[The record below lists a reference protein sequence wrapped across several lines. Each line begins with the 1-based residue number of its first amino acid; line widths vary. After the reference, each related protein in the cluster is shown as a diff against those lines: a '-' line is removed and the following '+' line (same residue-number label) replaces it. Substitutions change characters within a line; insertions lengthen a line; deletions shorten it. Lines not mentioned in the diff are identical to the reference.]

1 MTGEDKNNDESKT
14 RKNKKIVDVLMDD
27 GEWSRKK
34 KFFRKK
40 KKEQKPQTQPQ
51 KETSS
56 EYNGRSPEEELE
68 VRSEAEVEAEEK
80 MRVTDSENSGAYL
93 SEIERN
99 VLREILMGASSVN
112 EIIRSTSYPEVIVK
126 GAIERLISKDFI
138 DRDLNPTEK
147 VRGVSLK
154 KGRAFTVGRKK
165 RYRLDMI
172 DVAIIVA
179 ILLFLLSLVYY
190 MGFLG

>member
-1 MTGEDKNNDESKT
+1 MTGEDKNKDESKKT
-14 RKNKKIVDVLMDD
+14 RKDKKIVDVLMDD
-27 GEWSRKK
+27 GEWSWKK

-40 KKEQKPQTQPQ
+40 KKEQKPETQPQ
-51 KETSS
+51 KEPKP
-56 EYNGRSPEEELE
+56 EYEDRSPEEELE
-68 VRSEAEVEAEEK
+68 VRSEAEVEEK
-80 MRVTDSENSGAYL
+80 MRIPDSENSGAYL